1 MLRWLR
7 SPTGTLERVA
17 AEYGDAF
24 TAQNPLFGTIANF
37 SHPDA
42 LKQIFT
48 GDPAVFHSGEAN
60 DLLATYVGRQ
70 SVLVLDGEPHLHVR
84 RLMLPAFHGERMLA
98 YTGLMRDATFRAVSA
113 LEPGQHL
120 ALHPLFQHITL
131 EVILRAV
138 LGLESG
144 PELDAA
150 LAQIV
155 KLLHTVQGPV
165 SMLMTLPALQKNL
178 GPLTPW
184 AGLQREMEATDRI
197 LLAQIAAH
205 RGGAG
210 NPDDVL
216 SKLVSAVDEEGKG
229 LDNQSLRDQ
238 IMTLL
243 LADHETS
250 LTSLSWVFEEVLR
263 VPGEQERLL
272 AEALAVLGG
281 APLEAE
287 HLPRLER
294 IDSAL
299 KEALRL
305 HPVTGAVGRKLKQ
318 PVTIGGYD
326 LPAGIMVAAVVYLT
340 HRRADL
346 YPEPVRFIADRFI
359 GKKLDPYAW
368 APFGGGIQRCL
379 GMAFA
384 MHEMKVILATLFG
397 MGLRFSLENPGPYQ
411 TTLNGPAYS
420 PKGKTRV
427 IVESLR
433 GRGVAVAA

>member
-1 MLRWLR
+1 M
-7 SPTGTLERVA
+7 A
-17 AEYGDAF
+17 A
-24 TAQNPLFGTIANF
+24 
-37 SHPDA
+37 
-42 LKQIFT
+42 
-48 GDPAVFHSGEAN
+48 
-60 DLLATYVGRQ
+60 R
-70 SVLVLDGEPHLHVR
+70 
-84 RLMLPAFHGERMLA
+84 
-98 YTGLMRDATFRAVSA
+98 
-113 LEPGQHL
+113 
-120 ALHPLFQHITL
+120 
-131 EVILRAV
+131 
-138 LGLESG
+138 
-144 PELDAA
+144 
-150 LAQIV
+150 
-155 KLLHTVQGPV
+155 
-165 SMLMTLPALQKNL
+165 
-178 GPLTPW
+178 
-184 AGLQREMEATDRI
+184 
-197 LLAQIAAH
+197 
-205 RGGAG
+205 G

-229 LDNQSLRDQ
+229 LDDRSLRDQ

-250 LTSLSWVFEEVLR
+250 STSLSWVFEEVLR

-368 APFGGGIQRCL
+368 APFGGGIRRCL